1 MRANTTQHPLDMI
14 RKNDTPLDCEHCKVR
29 SKSIFCDLHHQDMEA
44 FTNAKACMTYK
55 RGQTIFR
62 EGGFPHGLYCINSGK
77 VKIYQLGDEGKE
89 QIVRLAREGDVLGY
103 RALLSVDRY
112 NATAEPLEDTDV
124 CFIPKEIL
132 FKLIETNSSFT
143 LQVMKL
149 LSNDLKNA
157 EHKITQLA
165 QKPVRERV
173 AESLLFLKETYGLE
187 ADEQTINVTLSR
199 EELANIVGTATETA
213 IRLLSEFKHDHII
226 ELIGKKIRILDL
238 HKLVQTANVFD

>member
-1 MRANTTQHPLDMI
+1 M
-14 RKNDTPLDCEHCKVR
+14 
-29 SKSIFCDLHHQDMEA
+29 
-44 FTNAKACMTYK
+44 
-55 RGQTIFR
+55 
-62 EGGFPHGLYCINSGK
+62 
-77 VKIYQLGDEGKE
+77 GDEGKE

-103 RALLSVDRY
+103 RALLSADRY

-124 CFIPKEIL
+124 CFIPKETL

-165 QKPVRERV
+165 EKPVRERICRL
-173 AESLLFLKETYGLE
+173 LLFLKETYGLE
-187 ADEQTINVTLSR
+187 TDEQTINVTLSR
-199 EELANIVGTATETA
+199 ELANIVGTATETA